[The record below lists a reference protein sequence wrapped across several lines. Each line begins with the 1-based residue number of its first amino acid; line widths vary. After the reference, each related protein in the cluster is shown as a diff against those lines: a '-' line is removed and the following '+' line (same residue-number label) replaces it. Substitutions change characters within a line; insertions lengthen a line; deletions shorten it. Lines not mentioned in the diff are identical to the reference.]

1 MLKKSLFILLVTCLV
16 GQLSVYGQERIT
28 TKLNRHFLPISED
41 DEANH
46 RYNQVEA
53 KSVTG
58 ETVTWIFDLQNRM
71 IKQAKVGVHPTENFK
86 QEVQEFFDTTGQLTI
101 RKILNL
107 DNSKYAAFYFYK
119 GEKKAQVIYH
129 GQDVYEIWRNNPD
142 SLYTSDFNDF
152 DPGIDKK
159 AWNSFL
165 VKNLRYPS
173 DARKAGAE
181 GTVIIAILINEEG
194 EIKEAEIANSEFV
207 NPHLATEA
215 LRVVSLF
222 KGKFTPAKNINGMTE
237 EVWINIP
244 IRFSLS

>member
-1 MLKKSLFILLVTCLV
+1 
-16 GQLSVYGQERIT
+16 
-28 TKLNRHFLPISED
+28 
-41 DEANH
+41 
-46 RYNQVEA
+46 
-53 KSVTG
+53 
-58 ETVTWIFDLQNRM
+58 M
-71 IKQAKVGVHPTENFK
+71 IKQAKVSVNPTENFK
-86 QEVQEFFDTTGQLTI
+86 QEVQEFFDTTGQLSI

-129 GQDVYEIWRNNPD
+129 EQDVFEIWRNNPD

-152 DPGIDKK
+152 GPGIDKK

-173 DARKAGAE
+173 EARKAGAE
-181 GTVIIAILINEEG
+181 GTVIIALLIDENG
-194 EIKEAEIANSEFV
+194 NIKESEIANSTFV
-207 NPHLATEA
+207 NPYLSTEA
-215 LRVVSLF
+215 LRVVTLF
-222 KGKFTPAKNINGMTE
+222 KGKFTPAKNINGETE